1 MTGDVPE
8 FVKVAELAARW
19 RVPKMA
25 IYRLVWSGELAS
37 VRVGRTIRIPE
48 AAVTE
53 YLEAG

>member
-1 MTGDVPE
+1 MTEPPE

-19 RVPKMA
+19 RVSKMA